1 VTTRR
6 SALEITAMVQQGT
19 LRLGLAGS
27 LDIATTDQLE
37 TVVIDALDRGVG
49 IVVDLSE
56 LAVCDSTG
64 LGALV
69 RLHRRATAAG
79 RELRLGSPRPHVA
92 DLLAMTGIS
101 KVIRVVTD

>member
-1 VTTRR
+1 LTTRR
-6 SALEITAMVQQGT
+6 SALEITTVVQEGT
-19 LRLGLAGS
+19 LRVSLAGS

-37 TVVIDALDRGVG
+37 TIVLDALDRGVG
-49 IVVDLSE
+49 IVVDLRQ

-69 RLHRRATAAG
+69 RLHRRARAAG

-101 KVIRVVTD
+101 KVIPVVSD

>member
-6 SALEITAMVQQGT
+6 SALEITTVVQQGT
-19 LRLGLAGS
+19 LRVSLAGS

-37 TVVIDALDRGVG
+37 TTVLDALDRGLG
-49 IVVDLSE
+49 ILVDLRR

-69 RLHRRATAAG
+69 RLHRRARDAG

-101 KVIRVVTD
+101 KVIPVVTD